1 MRFRASKPSLARSLA
16 ASALLVPVV
25 FAEPAAA
32 RDYSLHMIARVA
44 PGCSASSTVP
54 GPVVTRI
61 EDGVEIA
68 LHDGGRFRVVCNVPY
83 AVDFARSKR
92 RAHAVKALAIAD
104 AEPVVDL
111 VVSGQAPDGRLDG
124 RCAQGGAGEP
134 EHVCEAPGGP
144 HVGAHAG
151 RLQVAV
157 ARTPALAR
165 DFPEGIEQVAEA
177 VEAAARNPAAGLP
190 VAVRMTVTARH

>member
-1 MRFRASKPSLARSLA
+1 MCFRAVKRSLA
-16 ASALLVPVV
+16 ASALLALPA
-25 FAEPAAA
+25 FAETVAA

-92 RAHAVKALAIAD
+92 RVHAVKALAIAD
-104 AEPVVDL
+104 AEPAFDML
-111 VVSGQAPDGRLDG
+111 VSAPAPDGWLVG
-124 RCAQGGAGEP
+124 RCAHSRAGEP
-134 EHVCEAPGGP
+134 EHICEAPGGP

-151 RLQVAV
+151 RLHVAV
-157 ARTPALAR
+157 ARTPAVVR
-165 DFPEGIEQVAEA
+165 DFPDGIEQVAEA
-177 VEAAARNPAAGLP
+177 IEAAARIPSIGPPL
-190 VAVRMTVTARH
+190 AVRMTVTARH